1 MFKEGKKAEKK
12 LLSLQFLIFI
22 LGSQKK
28 KKKKKLITLY
38 VFKMNTGLHVN
49 IYF

>member
-28 KKKKKLITLY
+28 KKKLITLY